1 MLSAKYKSIPCRNE
15 NVLQRQRT
23 KKRKKE
29 RNRFI
34 AHNQQFK
41 CAELQQRPFH
51 QQHHHHDPEIVCEY
65 TNVRHSIGF
74 NHTNNN
80 IIISNS
86 ICTIAKYAYSSVV
99 DVSVHLFFDWFS
111 MVWNL
116 DMYLCKPLNINT
128 FIAGRNWLY
137 YNQAIDIIII
147 IIYRISHRDLRLQLL
162 SKFKSF

>member
-1 MLSAKYKSIPCRNE
+1 MQKRERFAKATNK
-15 NVLQRQRT
+15 
-23 KKRKKE
+23 KKRKKK

-99 DVSVHLFFDWFS
+99 GVSLYISFS
-111 MVWNL
+111 TDSQWCETWICTCAN
-116 DMYLCKPLNINT
+116 
-128 FIAGRNWLY
+128 
-137 YNQAIDIIII
+137 
-147 IIYRISHRDLRLQLL
+147 H
-162 SKFKSF
+162 